1 MPAASFPLSR
11 RAALRT
17 VAAVAGAAVLVS
29 GCDDDKPATGTP
41 GASEGPDGSVQ
52 PPAPSTDP
60 QTVTALTAA
69 GTQIA
74 QLALRV
80 SSAGQTL
87 PALRGQLAVAVQSHA
102 AHSAKLKEL
111 AGTEPPQPGKLPP
124 LPKAS
129 AAVLADLAAWEQK
142 LSVAHATA
150 AGKLSGEA
158 ARVLAMI
165 AASES
170 QLAATLTPKKKA
182 ST

>member
-1 MPAASFPLSR
+1 MPEAPIHLSR
-11 RAALRT
+11 RAAL
-17 VAAVAGAAVLVS
+17 VVAGAVVLVS

-41 GASEGPDGSVQ
+41 GASGGPDGTVQ
-52 PPAPSTDP
+52 PPEASTDP
-60 QTVTALTAA
+60 KVVAALTAA
-69 GTQIA
+69 ATQIA

-80 SSAGQTL
+80 SAAGQAL
-87 PALRGQLAVAVQSHA
+87 PALRGQLALAFQSHA
-102 AHSAKLKEL
+102 AHAAKLKEL
-111 AGTEPPQPGKLPP
+111 SGTAPPQPGKLPP

-129 AAVLADLAAWEQK
+129 AAVLADLAAREQK

-150 AGKLSGEA
+150 AGKLAGPP

-182 ST
+182 SA

>member
-1 MPAASFPLSR
+1 MPDAPIHLSR

-17 VAAVAGAAVLVS
+17 VAAVAGAAVLAS

-41 GASEGPDGSVQ
+41 GASEGPDGSEQ

-60 QTVTALTAA
+60 EAVAALTAA
-69 GTQIA
+69 ATQIE
-74 QLALRV
+74 QLALRF
-80 SSAGQTL
+80 SAAGQAL
-87 PALRGQLAVAVQSHA
+87 PALRGQLALAVQSHA
-102 AHSAKLKEL
+102 AHVAKLKEL
-111 AGTEPPQPGKLPP
+111 GGIEPPQPGKLPP

-129 AAVLADLAAWEQK
+129 AAVLADLATREQK

-150 AGKLSGEA
+150 AGKLTGQA

-182 ST
+182 GA

>member
-1 MPAASFPLSR
+1 MPEAPVHLSR
-11 RAALRT
+11 RAAL
-17 VAAVAGAAVLVS
+17 VVAGVAVLVS

-60 QTVTALTAA
+60 KVVAALTAA
-69 GTQIA
+69 ATQVA

-80 SSAGQTL
+80 SAAGQAL
-87 PALRGQLAVAVQSHA
+87 PALRTQLAPAVQSHA
-102 AHSAKLKEL
+102 AHAAKLKEL
-111 AGTEPPQPGKLPP
+111 SGTEPPQPGKLPP

-129 AAVLADLAAWEQK
+129 AAVLADLAAREQK

-150 AGKLSGEA
+150 AGKLTGQA

-182 ST
+182 GT

>member
-1 MPAASFPLSR
+1 MPEAPVHLSR
-11 RAALRT
+11 RAAL
-17 VAAVAGAAVLVS
+17 VAAGVAVLVS

-60 QTVTALTAA
+60 AVVAALTAA
-69 GTQIA
+69 ATQVA
-74 QLALRV
+74 QIALRV
-80 SSAGQTL
+80 SAAGQAL
-87 PALRGQLAVAVQSHA
+87 PALRAQLAPAVQSHA
-102 AHSAKLKEL
+102 AHAAKLKQL
-111 AGTEPPQPGKLPP
+111 SGVDAPQPGKLPP
-124 LPKAS
+124 LPKAPT
-129 AAVLADLAAWEQK
+129 AVLADLAAREQK

-150 AGKLSGEA
+150 AGKLTGQA

-182 ST
+182 GA

>member
-1 MPAASFPLSR
+1 MPHVPFLLSR

-17 VAAVAGAAVLVS
+17 VAAVAGASVLAT

-41 GASEGPDGSVQ
+41 DASKGPDGAVQ

-60 QTVTALTAA
+60 AVVAALTVAA
-69 GTQIA
+69 TQVE

-80 SSAGQTL
+80 SAAGQAL
-87 PALRGQLAVAVQSHA
+87 PALRAQLAPAVQSHA
-102 AHSAKLKEL
+102 AHVAKLKEL
-111 AGTEPPQPGKLPP
+111 GDFDPPQPGKLPA
-124 LPKAS
+124 LPKTTT
-129 AAVLADLAAWEQK
+129 AVLADLAAREQR

-158 ARVLAMI
+158 ARAMAMI

-170 QLAATLTPKKKA
+170 QLAAVLTPKKKA
-182 ST
+182 SA

>member
-1 MPAASFPLSR
+1 MPDVPIHLSR

-17 VAAVAGAAVLVS
+17 VAAVAGVAVLVS

-60 QTVTALTAA
+60 EVVAALTAA
-69 GTQIA
+69 ATQVA

-80 SSAGQTL
+80 SAAGQAL
-87 PALRGQLAVAVQSHA
+87 PALRVQLAPAVQIHA
-102 AHSAKLKEL
+102 AHAAKLKEL
-111 AGTEPPQPGKLPP
+111 SGSDAPQPGKLPP

-129 AAVLADLAAWEQK
+129 AAVLADLAAREQK

-150 AGKLSGEA
+150 AGKLTGQA
-158 ARVLAMI
+158 ARALAMI

-170 QLAATLTPKKKA
+170 QLAATLTPKRKA
-182 ST
+182 TA